1 MIVNQFYLNVLIM
14 LLLFQVDFI
23 VLRLLSENDFDK
35 EIKAHIKSKFG
46 TLTGYTWETN
56 WDSNS

>member
-1 MIVNQFYLNVLIM
+1 MITRDIRIM
-14 LLLFQVDFI
+14 KDGVQVDFI